1 MAEIKASDV
10 KKLRDLTGAGM
21 MDCKKALAESNGD
34 FDAAIDILRK
44 KGQKVASKRADR
56 EAKEGYV
63 IGKVSAD
70 NKKAY
75 VVSLNCETDFVSR
88 NEKFIELGNNLT
100 DKIIATGA
108 TAVTED
114 LSLLVKEAIG
124 TIKENMTLPR
134 FKVLEIADNE
144 YAAQYVH
151 GVGNI
156 GVLVKFKADSKAL
169 FDNEAVKTFAFD
181 CALHVAAFAPV
192 ALSPEKISADYIKE
206 QTEIFQA
213 QMDQDPKMAGKPD
226 KVKAGILQGKLN
238 KHFSEICFLD
248 QAFVK
253 DDKKKVSQVMAE
265 TAKAAGGKL
274 EIAEYVYYK
283 LGENA

>member
-1 MAEIKASDV
+1 MEIKPIDV
-10 KKLRDLTGAGM
+10 KNLREKTGAGM
-21 MDCKKALAESNGD
+21 GDCKKALIEAEGNIEQAVKILKEKGL
-34 FDAAIDILRK
+34 AA
-44 KGQKVASKRADR
+44 AAKRSAR
-56 EAKEGYV
+56 ATKEGKIFTKIKGNKAV
-63 IGKVSAD
+63 ILE
-70 NKKAY
+70 
-75 VVSLNCETDFVSR
+75 LNCETDFVSR
-88 NEKFIELGNNLT
+88 NEKFIALGDKLT
-100 DKIIATGA
+100 DEIIATGA
-108 TAVTED
+108 KEVTPA
-114 LSLLVKEAIG
+114 LSTLVTEAIG
-124 TIKENMTLPR
+124 VIKENMTLPR

-156 GVLVKFKADSKAL
+156 GVIVKFKADNKAL
-169 FDNEAVKTFAFD
+169 FDNDAVKAFAFD

-192 ALSPEKISADYIKE
+192 ALSPDKISADYIKE

-213 QMDQDPKMAGKPD
+213 QMDQDPKMAEKPD

-238 KHFSEICFLD
+238 KHFAEICFLD

-283 LGENA
+283 LGDNA

>member
-1 MAEIKASDV
+1 MEIKPIDV
-10 KKLRDLTGAGM
+10 KNLREKTGAGM
-21 MDCKKALAESNGD
+21 GDCKKALIEAEGNIEQAVKILKEKGL
-34 FDAAIDILRK
+34 AA
-44 KGQKVASKRADR
+44 AAKRSAR
-56 EAKEGYV
+56 ATKEGKIFTKIKGNKAV
-63 IGKVSAD
+63 ILE
-70 NKKAY
+70 
-75 VVSLNCETDFVSR
+75 LNCETDFVSR
-88 NEKFIELGNNLT
+88 NEKFIALGDKLT
-100 DKIIATGA
+100 DEIIATGA
-108 TAVTED
+108 KEVTPA
-114 LSLLVKEAIG
+114 LSALVTEAIG
-124 TIKENMTLPR
+124 VIKENMTLPR
-134 FKVLEIADNE
+134 FKVLDIADNE

-156 GVLVKFKADSKAL
+156 GVIVKFKADNKAL
-169 FDNEAVKTFAFD
+169 FDNDAVKAFAFN

-192 ALSPEKISADYIKE
+192 ALSPDKISADYIKE

-213 QMDQDPKMAGKPD
+213 QMDQDPKMAEKPD

-238 KHFSEICFLD
+238 KHFAEICFLD

-283 LGENA
+283 LGDNA